1 MENSKIQWTEAT
13 WNPWHGCQKVSPGC
27 KFCYMYRDK
36 ERYGQDATTVL
47 RSKTMFKQPLKWKEP
62 KIIFT
67 CSWSDWFIEE
77 ADQWRDEAWEII
89 RKTPQHTYQILT
101 KRPERIKDHLP
112 DFFNELQN
120 VWIGVSVESQQQVDR
135 IVYLNDL
142 SCITFASFEPLIGE
156 IDWDENM
163 NLLDWCII
171 GGESG
176 NDQGRYRYRPIE
188 LEWVEKLVKN
198 AQQNNVKCF
207 VKQLGTYQSKLLNL
221 KDRHGGD
228 IDEWG
233 SHLQIREF
241 PDKRKPFDLFSDPVS
256 D

>member
-1 MENSKIQWTEAT
+1 MENTKIQWTEAT
-13 WNPWHGCQKVSPGC
+13 WNPWHGCRKVSPGC

-47 RSKTMFKQPLKWKEP
+47 RSKTKFKEPLKWKEP
-62 KIIFT
+62 KVIFT

-77 ADQWRDEAWEII
+77 ADQWRNEAWEII

-112 DFFNELQN
+112 DFFNELHN
-120 VWIGVSVESQQQVDR
+120 VWIGVSVESQQQVGR
-135 IVYLNDL
+135 IAYLNDL
-142 SCITFASFEPLIGE
+142 PCVTFASFEPLIGE
-156 IDWDENM
+156 IEWDENM

-176 NDQGRYRYRPIE
+176 NDTGKFRYRPME
-188 LEWVEKLVKN
+188 LEWIEKLIKA
-198 AQQNNVKCF
+198 AQKHKVKCF
-207 VKQLGTYQSKLLNL
+207 VKQLGTYQSKLLKL
-221 KDRHGGD
+221 KDKHGGD

-241 PDKRKPFDLFSDPVS
+241 PDKRKPFDLFSDPLS

>member
-47 RSKTMFKQPLKWKEP
+47 RSKTMFKQPLKWKES

-77 ADQWRDEAWEII
+77 ADQWRAEAWEII

-101 KRPERIKDHLP
+101 KRSERIKDNLP
-112 DFFNELQN
+112 DFFNELHN
-120 VWIGVSVESQQQVDR
+120 VWIGVSVESQQQVSR
-135 IVYLNDL
+135 ITYLNDL
-142 SCITFASFEPLIGE
+142 PCITFASFEPLIGE
-156 IDWDENM
+156 IEWDQNM

-176 NDQGRYRYRPIE
+176 NDFGKHRYRPME
-188 LEWVEKLVKN
+188 LTWMEKLIDASIK
-198 AQQNNVKCF
+198 NNVKCF
-207 VKQLGTYQSKLLNL
+207 VKQLGTYQAKSLNL
-221 KDRHGGD
+221 KDKHGGD
-228 IDEWG
+228 INEWDL
-233 SHLQIREF
+233 HLQIREY
-241 PDKRKPFDLFSDPVS
+241 PEKRKPFDLFSYSVS
-256 D
+256 